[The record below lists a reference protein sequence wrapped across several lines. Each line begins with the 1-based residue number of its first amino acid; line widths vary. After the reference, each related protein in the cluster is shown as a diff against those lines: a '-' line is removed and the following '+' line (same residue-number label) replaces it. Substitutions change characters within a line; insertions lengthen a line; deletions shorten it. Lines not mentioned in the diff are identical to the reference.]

1 MSESVD
7 NGGESYSGSNR
18 KYNQSSSSR
27 SSESPSSESHSSSY
41 SYTPPTP
48 PPQSS
53 TVRVPI
59 EKDKVEE
66 IKKLLRETEAFLIQY
81 GQTNFPSLSVED
93 IRKDFRNVVL
103 TNEKAILEFPT
114 LNTLVTGYQ
123 KTYNS
128 FPVTEQQKHKNKL
141 LIDGLNEFVEQKRQ
155 ENSKL
160 KYW

>member
-7 NGGESYSGSNR
+7 NGGESYSGSSR
-18 KYNQSSSSR
+18 KYNQSSSAR
-27 SSESPSSESHSSSY
+27 SSESPSSESHAYSQPQASSGR
-41 SYTPPTP
+41 T
-48 PPQSS
+48 
-53 TVRVPI
+53 PI

-66 IKKLLRETEAFLIQY
+66 IKKLLRETESFLIQY
-81 GQTNFPSLSVED
+81 AKTNFPLLKNEE
-93 IRKDFRNVVL
+93 IKADFRNVVL

-114 LNTLVTGYQ
+114 LNTLVTSYQ

-128 FPVTEQQKHKNKL
+128 LPANEQQQDKNKL
-141 LIDGLNEFVEQKRQ
+141 LMNGLNEFVEQKRQ

>member
-7 NGGESYSGSNR
+7 NGGESYSGSSR
-18 KYNQSSSSR
+18 KYNQSSSAR
-27 SSESPSSESHSSSY
+27 SSESPSSESHAYSQPQASSGR
-41 SYTPPTP
+41 T
-48 PPQSS
+48 
-53 TVRVPI
+53 PI

-81 GQTNFPSLSVED
+81 AKTNFPLLKNEE
-93 IRKDFRNVVL
+93 IKADFR
-103 TNEKAILEFPT
+103 
-114 LNTLVTGYQ
+114 

-128 FPVTEQQKHKNKL
+128 LPANEQQQDKNKL
-141 LIDGLNEFVEQKRQ
+141 LMNGLNEFVEQKRQ